1 MEASTGTTTFQFSRA
16 ILVAGI
22 ALACALPAQ
31 ASLRG
36 RRAAVLLPAGSVD
49 ALADAI
55 AAVGPGGTVL
65 LQSGTHFESGTVEIS
80 APVTLVGK
88 RGAVLESV
96 TTLAGA
102 YPLVVEAALHIR
114 GTTGVTVKGID
125 FRAPAGSNG
134 NCAVLIED
142 ANDVLVADNRI
153 QGYQFGVLN
162 QGGDGVEIT
171 GNRIRVSTLWQTGE
185 VPEAH
190 GIVNINGLGTRITDN
205 QVSDG
210 LFGIWACDRD
220 GRASGN
226 TVSTSFIGLIL
237 CKVPNENFL
246 ISGQDR
252 ASASPGAGWQ
262 VHGNFASANDW
273 GYLVIDGANNNTLTN
288 NAASGSGTYDMELT
302 SDTFR
307 FGFLTPGSFD
317 NTVNAGAHKNLVI
330 KDCGN
335 NNTVTGGVQVDTTVD
350 PCF

>member
-1 MEASTGTTTFQFSRA
+1 MRTVGVRTTGLVSRT
-16 ILVAGI
+16 ILAAAV
-22 ALACALPAQ
+22 ALAFAFPAQ
-31 ASLRG
+31 ASLRS

-55 AAVGPGGTVL
+55 AVVGPGGTVL

-96 TTLAGA
+96 TTPAGA
-102 YPLVVEAALHIR
+102 YPLLVEAALHVR
-114 GTTGVTVKGID
+114 GTTNVTIKGLEL
-125 FRAPAGSNG
+125 RPAAGSDG
-134 NCAVLIED
+134 NCAVLVED
-142 ANDVLVADNRI
+142 SDDVLVADNTIRS
-153 QGYQFGVLN
+153 YQFGVLN

-171 GNRIRVSTLWQTGE
+171 GNRIRVSTRWQTGE

-237 CKVPNENFL
+237 CKVPSEAFL

-252 ASASPGAGWQ
+252 PSASSGAGWQ
-262 VHGNFASANDW
+262 VHGNFASENDW

-302 SDTFR
+302 GDTFR

-317 NTVNAGAHKNLVI
+317 NTVDAGAHKNLVI

-335 NNTVTGGVQVDTTVD
+335 NNTVTGGVQVDITVD